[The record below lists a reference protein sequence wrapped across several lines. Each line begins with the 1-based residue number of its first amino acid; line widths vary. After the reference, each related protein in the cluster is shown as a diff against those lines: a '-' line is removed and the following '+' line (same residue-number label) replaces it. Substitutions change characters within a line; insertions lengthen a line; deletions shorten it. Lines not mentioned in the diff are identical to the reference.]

1 MANENIK
8 SLSEAQTKIAE
19 LKQQIADKE
28 TQLKELQN
36 RYPEFVD
43 NPAHILNKPFI
54 PKKDSVL
61 YIPTLDSNRHYAMKF
76 EDLSRN
82 FDQYHYPLYFTDE
95 ESCTVF
101 DKIFNVLKDLIKFKV
116 MYEPSDIGTVPN
128 TNYPKWEV
136 YLDSTTNTFMKKQV
150 TNEVL
155 PCVYFANIDI
165 ANNCCIWLNYKYGLG
180 VYKRK

>member
-54 PKKDSVL
+54 PK
-61 YIPTLDSNRHYAMKF
+61 
-76 EDLSRN
+76 
-82 FDQYHYPLYFTDE
+82 
-95 ESCTVF
+95 
-101 DKIFNVLKDLIKFKV
+101 
-116 MYEPSDIGTVPN
+116 
-128 TNYPKWEV
+128 
-136 YLDSTTNTFMKKQV
+136 
-150 TNEVL
+150 
-155 PCVYFANIDI
+155 
-165 ANNCCIWLNYKYGLG
+165 
-180 VYKRK
+180 